1 MCAGT
6 WVPDFHHTLSMAVKG
21 SSRRLALSNREKFV
35 TKNEMRQVVVPSTW
49 EAEEF
54 KAILG

>member
-1 MCAGT
+1 
-6 WVPDFHHTLSMAVKG
+6 MAVKG